1 MKSFKFKLESLLKLR
16 MNIEKKKQADVALV
30 SSKYNKEQIGKE
42 VCLDKIKDSSIY
54 VDNIEDPS
62 EMINTMMQVS
72 DYVFS
77 LKAQIRNHEESMYK
91 ISIELREKQR
101 ILVDASR
108 DRRAVEILKEKKFAL
123 HKKETLKEEQKM
135 LDEWKSEFKE
145 FVL

>member
-1 MKSFKFKLESLLKLR
+1 MKSFKFELESLLKLR

-30 SSKYNKEQIGKE
+30 SSKYNKEQLGKE
-42 VCLDKIKDSSIY
+42 GCLEKIKDSSVY
-54 VDNIEDPS
+54 VDNIEDQD
-62 EMINTMMQVS
+62 EMINTMMKVS
-72 DYVFS
+72 DYVVS
-77 LKAQIRNHEESMYK
+77 LKAQINNHEESMRK

-135 LDEWKSEFKE
+135 LDEWKNQFKE
-145 FVL
+145 FIL